1 MALNVGDLGRKLL
14 AEVEEVGLSEVSAEE
29 RRRRRRRSGGFEN
42 TSSVYTVG

>member
-29 RRRRRRRSGGFEN
+29 RRRRRRSGGFEN